1 LEMGYEDMA
10 IQELSRIVKDQ
21 RQSVHAKEASNI
33 LIVYYARTNNYRQAL
48 DLIQNGNAE
57 PSAVQKVA
65 PRIYYGRGVELIND
79 LQYDDAEKMLAAVSS
94 FKNSTYYP
102 PSLFW
107 RGEIASRKDQFS
119 AVIRFTQDYLKL
131 RQSDFGTANEANAN
145 YNLGYAYLDTEDF
158 KSAAIYFE
166 RIMLSKIQLSNDF
179 RREATLRYA
188 DCLFMLKNIDKA
200 RNLYQSMKDKPGY
213 GADYAGFQI
222 ALIEGAKYPDKKID
236 QLRSLEVRYPQSEL
250 MPLICME
257 LADTY
262 MSEEQ
267 YDKSIPYLKRMASL
281 VGSDDDRMPESIMK
295 LAIAYYNL
303 NQTEQSI
310 ASYKKLIQDYPVSE
324 YAQEALESVKSLYVE
339 SGRIGAY
346 ESFLNSTGRTVDQLQ
361 KDSLTFQYVQTVY
374 SEGNNLASRKV
385 LDEYENT
392 FPEGLFIA
400 DVLNY
405 KAEIYLRE
413 KDWKKAADVL
423 EKLGSKGPSKY
434 QEKALRQAGKLHFFD
449 LKDYESAQ
457 RVFANLIAVSSN
469 PEVILEAVRG
479 EVRSFYYLKRWGD
492 GRSSAATLLQNQVA
506 TQDDKSFAHMILGYS
521 DQLAGSWN
529 NSTVNFKA
537 VTENNNAALGA
548 EARFQLAKNQFFAGN
563 LSEAE
568 RLATIA
574 IDKSGSYEYWITRSY
589 LLLGEIFLEQKD
601 FFNAKATLKSIVDNC
616 SIIELRQEAANLL
629 TKIEKTE
636 KDAKSN

>member
-1 LEMGYEDMA
+1 
-10 IQELSRIVKDQ
+10 
-21 RQSVHAKEASNI
+21 
-33 LIVYYARTNNYRQAL
+33 
-48 DLIQNGNAE
+48 
-57 PSAVQKVA
+57 
-65 PRIYYGRGVELIND
+65 
-79 LQYDDAEKMLAAVSS
+79 
-94 FKNSTYYP
+94 
-102 PSLFW
+102 
-107 RGEIASRKDQFS
+107 
-119 AVIRFTQDYLKL
+119 
-131 RQSDFGTANEANAN
+131 
-145 YNLGYAYLDTEDF
+145 
-158 KSAAIYFE
+158 
-166 RIMLSKIQLSNDF
+166 
-179 RREATLRYA
+179 
-188 DCLFMLKNIDKA
+188 
-200 RNLYQSMKDKPGY
+200 
-213 GADYAGFQI
+213 
-222 ALIEGAKYPDKKID
+222 
-236 QLRSLEVRYPQSEL
+236 
-250 MPLICME
+250 ME
-257 LADTY
+257 
-262 MSEEQ
+262 
-267 YDKSIPYLKRMASL
+267 
-281 VGSDDDRMPESIMK
+281 
-295 LAIAYYNL
+295 
-303 NQTEQSI
+303 
-310 ASYKKLIQDYPVSE
+310 
-324 YAQEALESVKSLYVE
+324 
-339 SGRIGAY
+339 
-346 ESFLNSTGRTVDQLQ
+346 
-361 KDSLTFQYVQTVY
+361 
-374 SEGNNLASRKV
+374 
-385 LDEYENT
+385 
-392 FPEGLFIA
+392 
-400 DVLNY
+400 
-405 KAEIYLRE
+405 
-413 KDWKKAADVL
+413 KAADVL